1 MFRTATVVLGLLISV
16 MASAGSPAIQ
26 DKRLIPATVT
36 FIEPRSATDIP
47 EVVISGYIH
56 RPTVEA
62 FRKYGFLKDRKV
74 GFVFFNSHGGD
85 LQAAVELGALIRARG
100 FSTRIGFKNGTG
112 NPSPGYCESA
122 CPFAFAGGVFRLMD
136 GDSKLGLH
144 QFFRASGVV
153 GETDIA
159 TGQIASI
166 LLANHL
172 SNLGIDLRV
181 LEVAAKAGPD
191 TMNYLTPLQAYE
203 LDLVNAGT
211 LPATWDIKA
220 ERGIVY
226 LMGEQSK
233 ISGTGRLG
241 MSCNARSGVSMAAF
255 FKAWYDTNMLRDMD
269 SFSLT
274 VDGKAYGLEQ
284 AHMGEQLKNGFAYV
298 TFEPTPEQLQK
309 FRTGRTVGFS
319 YQKTGT
325 DVRASFTVDVNGS
338 QDKIDS
344 FAQLCS
350 GARPSFTQKI

>member
-1 MFRTATVVLGLLISV
+1 MLRTATLVLGLLV
-16 MASAGSPAIQ
+16 SAIATAASPAIQ

-36 FIEPRSATDIP
+36 FIEPKTASDIP

-62 FRKYGFLKDRKV
+62 FHKYGHLKDRKV

-85 LQAAVELGALIRARG
+85 LEAAVELGALIRERG
-100 FSTRIGFKNGTG
+100 FSTRIGFKDGTG
-112 NPSPGYCESA
+112 NPRPGYCESA

-136 GDSKLGLH
+136 ADSKLGLH
-144 QFFRASGVV
+144 QFFRASGVP
-153 GETDIA
+153 GATDIA

-172 SNLGIDLRV
+172 NSLGIDLRV
-181 LEVAAKAGPD
+181 LEVAANAAPES
-191 TMNYLTPLQAYE
+191 MNYLTPLQAYE

-226 LMGEQSK
+226 LMGQQTK

-241 MSCNARSGVSMAAF
+241 MSCNAHNGVSMAAF

-269 SFSLT
+269 TFALT
-274 VDGKAYGLEQ
+274 VDGKSYGVGQ
-284 AHMGEQLKNGFAYV
+284 AQMGEKNGFSYV
-298 TFEPTPEQLQK
+298 TFDPTPEQLK
-309 FRTGRTVGFS
+309 VFRAGRTVGFH
-319 YQKTGT
+319 YQKSGT
-325 DVRASFTVDVNGS
+325 ERTASFNIDVNNA
-338 QDKIDS
+338 QEMIDS
-344 FAQLCS
+344 FAQLCG